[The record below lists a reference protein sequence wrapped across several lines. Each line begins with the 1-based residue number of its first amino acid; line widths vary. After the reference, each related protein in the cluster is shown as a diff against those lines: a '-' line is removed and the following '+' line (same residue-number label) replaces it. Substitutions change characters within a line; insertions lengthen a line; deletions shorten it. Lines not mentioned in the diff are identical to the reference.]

1 MMHSDRDDNRSKL
14 WYKRDTAKPPNAIK
28 YIKATMIEN
37 KFWKD

>member
-1 MMHSDRDDNRSKL
+1 MHTDRDDRSN
-14 WYKRDTAKPPNAIK
+14 YDTNESVTKPPNAIK